1 MDNRPILFLDSGIG
15 GILYCRD
22 FARRN
27 PREAVVYLADPQ
39 HFPYGKRKAQE
50 LVLILFDLVEKMLR
64 VAAPKLVV
72 LACNTASVSAL
83 EELRERFPSLPFV
96 GTVPAIKPAALASRK
111 KIVGILGTE
120 RTIEA
125 PYMERLAS
133 ECSPCKIHGI
143 AAPDLVEFVERRLEG
158 ASADEK
164 REIVVSYLERFRAFG
179 VDALV
184 LGCTHFLF
192 LLDVFRREAEP
203 DILVFDSIDGVTR
216 QIEALLDKNGLRS
229 LSESAARNR
238 MILTGTEIPDKSW
251 QAKAQAMSFDLC
263 LLQELIP

>member
-15 GILYCRD
+15 GIPYCRD
-22 FARRN
+22 FAGRN
-27 PREAVVYLADPQ
+27 PGEAVVYLADLQ
-39 HFPYGKRKAQE
+39 HFPYGKRAAQE
-50 LVLILFDLVEKMLR
+50 LVSILFDLVEKMLR
-64 VAAPKLVV
+64 AVDPKLVV

-83 EELRERFPSLPFV
+83 EELRERFPALPLV

-111 KIVGILGTE
+111 KIVGVLGTE
-120 RTIEA
+120 RTIED
-125 PYMERLAS
+125 PYMDRLAS
-133 ECSPCKIHGI
+133 ECCPCKIHGI
-143 AAPDLVEFVERRLEG
+143 AAPDLVEFVEGRLEG

-164 REIVVSYLERFRAFG
+164 KEIVVSYLDRFRTLG

-192 LLDVFRREAEP
+192 LLDEFRREAEP

-216 QIEALLDKNGLRS
+216 QVESLLDKGTLRS

-251 QAKAQAMSFDLC
+251 QAKAQDLSFDLC
-263 LLQELIP
+263 LLKELVS